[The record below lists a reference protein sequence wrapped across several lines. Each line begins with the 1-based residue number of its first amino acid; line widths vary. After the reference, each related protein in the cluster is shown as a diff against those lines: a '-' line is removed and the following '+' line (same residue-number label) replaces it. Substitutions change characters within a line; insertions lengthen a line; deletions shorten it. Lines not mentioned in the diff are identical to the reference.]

1 MVKMLEAN
9 WKDSYEPS
17 VLPMD
22 QAAVD
27 SLKPKTG
34 HAYALRFYHSVV
46 AQHRR
51 AITMIDGYLPKAAR
65 AEVRAV
71 AEQMKRDQLA
81 EITEY
86 ERKAGG
92 H

>member
-1 MVKMLEAN
+1 MTTLQTPGRSGSPAI
-9 WKDSYEPS
+9 
-17 VLPMD
+17 

-27 SLKPKTG
+27 SLNLETG
-34 HAYALRFYHSVV
+34 HAYALRFYQSVV
-46 AQHRR
+46 AHDRR

-81 EITEY
+81 EITEN
-86 ERKAGG
+86 ERKAGA